1 MLYATHSPMVEP
13 DDTDLMKRIAMKDRA
28 AFVALFERYAT
39 RVKAFLMKGGVPHD
53 QADDIAQDVMISTW
67 RKAESFDPAKA
78 TVATWIFA
86 IARNRRIDL
95 IRRQSRPEPDPLDP
109 LFQPDPEPDGV
120 SVVAGQEVQDA
131 MRAGLAALN
140 EDQRVVLRAAFYE
153 GLSHGEIAIKL
164 DLPLGTVKSRI
175 RLAFKNLRGH
185 VGEDMLK
192 ALMDE

>member
-1 MLYATHSPMVEP
+1 MADPS
-13 DDTDLMKRIAMKDRA
+13 DTDLMARIAAQDRA
-28 AFVALFERYAT
+28 AFVLLFERYAT
-39 RVKAFLMKGGVPHD
+39 RVKAFMMKGGVPHD
-53 QADDIAQDVMISTW
+53 QADDIAQDVMVSAW
-67 RKAESFDPAKA
+67 RKASSFDPGKA

-95 IRRQSRPEPDPLDP
+95 IRRQSRPEPDAEDP

-120 SVVAGQEVQDA
+120 AVVAGQEIQVA
-131 MRAGLAALN
+131 MRAGLAALG
-140 EDQRVVLRAAFYE
+140 EDQREVLRAAFYE